1 MNELDI
7 TRVLFNVHRLEYA
20 KKLFTAG
27 MERGSVGLCN
37 AKDWLKRAER
47 ALTDAKK
54 DNDFIYHER

>member
-1 MNELDI
+1 MTKSDI
-7 TRVLFNVHRLEYA
+7 TSVLSNVYRLEYA

-37 AKDWLKRAER
+37 TKDWLKRAER

>member
-1 MNELDI
+1 M
-7 TRVLFNVHRLEYA
+7 VNVFFHRLEYA

-47 ALTDAKK
+47 ALVDARK